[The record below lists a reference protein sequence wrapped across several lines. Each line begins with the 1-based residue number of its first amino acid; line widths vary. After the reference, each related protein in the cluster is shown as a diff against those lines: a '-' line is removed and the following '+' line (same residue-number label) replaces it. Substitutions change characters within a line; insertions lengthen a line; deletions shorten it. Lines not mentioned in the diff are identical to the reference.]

1 MRKREFVGVT
11 IIGAMICFIC
21 FIFGRK
27 KGFLKGYIDADNMM
41 FNEGFKPVSYTHLTL
56 PTT

>member
-11 IIGAMICFIC
+11 IIGAMICFMC
-21 FIFGRK
+21 FIFVRK

-41 FNEGFKPVSYTHLTL
+41 FNEGFKPL
-56 PTT
+56 

>member
-21 FIFGRK
+21 SIAHGGLILR
-27 KGFLKGYIDADNMM
+27 
-41 FNEGFKPVSYTHLTL
+41 SW
-56 PTT
+56 